1 MLFSFSYLY
10 KFLIGKLIKYDKF
23 GFRMELIQGCYSGK
37 IHTFLFFPSFIYI
50 SIFQKNLNHISVELI

>member
-37 IHTFLFFPSFIYI
+37 IQTFLFFF
-50 SIFQKNLNHISVELI
+50 